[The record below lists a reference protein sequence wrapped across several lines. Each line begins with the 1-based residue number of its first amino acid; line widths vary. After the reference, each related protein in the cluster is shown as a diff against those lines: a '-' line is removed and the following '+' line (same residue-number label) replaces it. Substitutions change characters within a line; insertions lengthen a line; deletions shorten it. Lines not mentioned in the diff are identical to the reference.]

1 MRSETVNNGR
11 RGGGRRWLES
21 DAAAARWLREYG
33 RAERQLEDRTTFV
46 EVVAAARSVGLTA
59 AVEVLLDAIG
69 NRRRIRPA
77 RTDRH
82 RIGSYIA
89 DCERL
94 ILRDVLMRPLLR
106 RMTVV
111 AAVCAGLAALVLPM
125 GTRDGVQLGVLAVAL
140 LVVGRRD
147 VPAIVLL
154 CLAGSVSI
162 VVDLNRWWW
171 CLLGLLAG
179 WNLISYLK
187 LRGMLRPPWWAKGP
201 VLGILPRRIRLRLLL
216 TRRSA
221 LFANAIDLASSA
233 RAELAG
239 PFVSACRDVPAALQ
253 PMIEICQALVAFD
266 GGDVRAALTL
276 AAHATASDRA
286 MPATVRGWCLGQ
298 LSDILGQSGNPT
310 AGQRRHEAI
319 ELLRPRSCRRYARA
333 LRTAEIQE
341 HITQW
346 PLRDAVAVIHRYRR
360 IALRS
365 RDFDLL
371 HLTEMWLTRL
381 MIASGDV
388 EDAAVLLEELVGGDD
403 GRVAMFSGRDETAN
417 DLLLRAGVQI
427 GRLDRARTD
436 PRRDVLVAL
445 AMLDANTRPL
455 AATAGH
461 LLLAKLERA
470 AGAPDTALAYAASAL
485 SAAQHGRYMLPSAGW
500 REFWSRVQLDAHA
513 TALAFAAAG
522 PDSEL
527 VAEVIEVTRGEVLP
541 AVSDART
548 LSALVALDATA
559 TDTPLIGTREPGAE
573 PSGVESDGASAVL
586 VLQGL
591 SPVRQPPRI
600 RIGSGLRLPGLDGS
614 LEEIPLDRE
623 ITSIAPCTWYWS
635 AATVLDVYY
644 WAVRDPA
651 GVWTHGTVA
660 FGPDS
665 PAAAAY
671 ADLLDALPFARAGDD
686 AQTIRARIM
695 RGPLARGATPEAER
709 TLLARVAAAFLPPTL
724 VEELR
729 SGPDGA
735 TLVVSLPTAL
745 GHLPVAG
752 LPLGPDTDLRVVERA
767 AVVHMP
773 SWGIVHTA
781 RRTRTGQRPQ
791 RWPARMAIVAPHGG
805 NDMDLL
811 TRPGG
816 VQRVIRGPVSKTD
829 LRNVL
834 HAVSGDRAWLL
845 TLIGHVDP
853 VPGNAAASGLRLA
866 ATDGTD
872 ERLTMNDLV
881 TTRHDDRPFELPE
894 RVVLIGCGSIGLG
907 DAPDLTRDRTP
918 TSEWLGLGSAVVLAG
933 ATHVCCTLYTVYANN
948 DLKRM
953 TDSLIAG
960 LEEDVDAVRSLRR
973 VQLAE
978 LARWRDGRQTWPVL
992 WLSLA
997 YVGVGCTMVRTAL
1010 AEFAA
1015 IHEPPASSAWP
1026 GTAVSAERTAKAMA
1040 EATALFDRLVAAD
1053 PAAFGAARRRLA
1065 ITAAHLTHGTSIPVP
1080 PRPATGL
1087 VPVSAPPLPVP
1098 AQEPESQPTRDGPPP
1113 AAAAVTATEPV
1124 PPVVTEPSEPPDP
1137 DWLHALVDEAGER
1150 CWTLRLAL
1158 IEARRLGHAHFGP
1171 EHLLIAALRDGG
1183 CAAAVESLGVPVSR
1197 LRDTVAG
1204 WYRTGAAAPIELD
1217 PAVRMI
1223 LRSAAQ
1229 EAIGTGAD
1237 RILPAHLL
1245 LAVLR
1250 TGDGVG
1256 AALFD
1261 ACGADRDEASVRL
1274 VAGLIGPAL
1283 QACMGPLH
1291 DAGRAVAGHRLT
1303 LPARLAIGHALD
1315 LAAAATARFLG
1326 PDHLIAGAEAHRWS
1340 IETPPPLPVT
1350 AGGRGT
1356 VRVTPAARRA
1366 LAAASAAADADGQFG
1381 IDVEHLHRAAAPREP
1396 VAWPVPDEA
1405 LRAVARR
1412 ACLLASRR
1420 RSMFACPDDIWSAVT
1435 DPAVRG
1441 DVGSPVPVL
1450 TPRAKHLLTR
1460 AAGHPRPL
1468 EHLRDLAEPPM
1479 PAGERTAA

>member
-125 GTRDGVQLGVLAVAL
+125 GTREGVQVGVLAVAL
-140 LVVGRRD
+140 LGGGRRD

-233 RAELAG
+233 RAELAV

-298 LSDILGQSGNPT
+298 LSDILGQSGNP
-310 AGQRRHEAI
+310 
-319 ELLRPRSCRRYARA
+319 
-333 LRTAEIQE
+333 
-341 HITQW
+341 
-346 PLRDAVAVIHRYRR
+346 
-360 IALRS
+360 
-365 RDFDLL
+365 
-371 HLTEMWLTRL
+371 
-381 MIASGDV
+381 
-388 EDAAVLLEELVGGDD
+388 
-403 GRVAMFSGRDETAN
+403 
-417 DLLLRAGVQI
+417 
-427 GRLDRARTD
+427 
-436 PRRDVLVAL
+436 
-445 AMLDANTRPL
+445 
-455 AATAGH
+455 TAGH

-1204 WYRTGAAAPIELD
+1204 WDRTGAAAPIELD

-1350 AGGRGT
+1350 AGDRK
-1356 VRVTPAARRA
+1356 
-1366 LAAASAAADADGQFG
+1366 S
-1381 IDVEHLHRAAAPREP
+1381 
-1396 VAWPVPDEA
+1396 
-1405 LRAVARR
+1405 
-1412 ACLLASRR
+1412 
-1420 RSMFACPDDIWSAVT
+1420 
-1435 DPAVRG
+1435 
-1441 DVGSPVPVL
+1441 
-1450 TPRAKHLLTR
+1450 TR
-1460 AAGHPRPL
+1460 L
-1468 EHLRDLAEPPM
+1468 NSS
-1479 PAGERTAA
+1479 